1 MRALCALVLALALPV
16 AAQVPAE
23 QPKKPENPPE
33 RRPLNLR
40 LDNASSFATTAPEK
54 EPAKDLPTLGGDAR
68 RIEPVRGSTGSRSA
82 SEVFPKDTNPQR

>member
-23 QPKKPENPPE
+23 QPKKLENPPE

-54 EPAKDLPTLGGDAR
+54 EPARDLPTLGGDAR
-68 RIEPVRGSTGSRSA
+68 RINPGGANATSRDPI
-82 SEVFPKDTNPQR
+82 PKDSNPG